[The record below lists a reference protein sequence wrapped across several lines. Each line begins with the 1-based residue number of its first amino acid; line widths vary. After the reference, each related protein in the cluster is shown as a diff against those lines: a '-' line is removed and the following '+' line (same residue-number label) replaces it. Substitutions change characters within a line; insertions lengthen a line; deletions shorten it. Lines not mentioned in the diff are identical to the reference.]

1 MSNNA
6 SKTNVSSTPCAASAS
21 RRSRISSMQPRS
33 KLIMSLEKTSVPN
46 LIKDKVV
53 ISDDWTVLRLTEGET
68 PEGVAVPEGKII
80 VPLKVWQAQRAALQG
95 RKELGVWFASD
106 ERPEELKDDL
116 APFQVIA
123 VDFPKFADGRGYSI
137 AYNLRARLGYTGELR
152 AVGDVLRDQL
162 FYMQRVGFNAF
173 AVRADK
179 NIHDALKGLTDFSE
193 KYQTSWDEKNPL
205 FRRAKRE
212 TLATRD

>member
-1 MSNNA
+1 
-6 SKTNVSSTPCAASAS
+6 
-21 RRSRISSMQPRS
+21 
-33 KLIMSLEKTSVPN
+33 MSLEKMSVPN

-53 ISDDWTVLRLTEGET
+53 ISDDWTVLRLNEGDT
-68 PEGVAVPEGKII
+68 AEGVAVPEGKVI

-95 RKELGVWFASD
+95 RKELGLWFASD
-106 ERPEELKDDL
+106 ERPEELKDELKADS